1 MEAVTNATF
10 NNISV
15 ISWRSVFFSVEET
28 GVPGENHPLRVLN
41 NLRVKWYIWSP
52 NRRSLCI
59 YPGLWLAL
67 YIEAALTFFFFFLF
81 LYQYYYFWYYFFF
94 IQHSQQIRTQNSVQW
109 SSLPQDSLRK
119 LLHTKLWTELPFSIR
134 QASSHNAF
142 KTKVKCFLKKFSF
155 CLWDL

>member
-81 LYQYYYFWYYFFF
+81 FLYQSYYFWYYFVFHTTFSTNTNTKFCTMVVASTGFSKKTFTYKAMDWTSVFDTASFF
-94 IQHSQQIRTQNSVQW
+94 S
-109 SSLPQDSLRK
+109 
-119 LLHTKLWTELPFSIR
+119 
-134 QASSHNAF
+134 
-142 KTKVKCFLKKFSF
+142 
-155 CLWDL
+155 